1 MRPRLVVLKLVAVA
15 AVVAIVAAAP
25 MAETASAHPARGR
38 CVQVRASV
46 LKSLRAGLRPTVRPQ
61 LGSAQAVEARGP
73 FTLPLSFPGGVYF
86 VSANLGRR
94 GVATWVAS
102 GSFLSGAEGS
112 IGRIR
117 LFAMSKSAR
126 AVSDPRSGFGA
137 TILPQSDLA
146 GWGLKPTTYGYTQS
160 RRCVK

>member
-73 FTLPLSFPGGVYF
+73 FTLPSVSRAGSTSSRPISAGEASPPG
-86 VSANLGRR
+86 S
-94 GVATWVAS
+94 
-102 GSFLSGAEGS
+102 
-112 IGRIR
+112 
-117 LFAMSKSAR
+117 
-126 AVSDPRSGFGA
+126 
-137 TILPQSDLA
+137 LA
-146 GWGLKPTTYGYTQS
+146 GASCRARRVRSDGYGS
-160 RRCVK
+160 LR